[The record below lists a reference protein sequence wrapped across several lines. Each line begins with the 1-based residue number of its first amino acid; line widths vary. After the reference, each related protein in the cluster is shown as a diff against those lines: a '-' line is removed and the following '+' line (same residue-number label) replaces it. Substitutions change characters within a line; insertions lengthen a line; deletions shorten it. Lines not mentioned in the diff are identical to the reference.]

1 MTRTAG
7 CAVVVHS
14 RVFPPMTCPSS
25 PSPSPVPPPTRQN
38 IWGVRD
44 DNPPPLMEVDGGGE
58 GGGGEERV

>member
-44 DNPPPLMEVDGGGE
+44 DKPPLMEIEEEWRRGGGR
-58 GGGGEERV
+58 GGRV